1 MFYRVSVAAIVLSL
15 VGCAAPK
22 APTPTEVIKT
32 SVNQM
37 NVALDTAAKM
47 APNSAAVQADPT
59 YITFEKMSIKLT
71 PAAEAQLTAL
81 SPVFKVSSKITVRG
95 YCYRRDIG
103 NAKAAAQ
110 ARANSVRD
118 FLKQMGIAADK
129 IDVKID
135 TDRALH
141 GVRVNFNG

>member
-1 MFYRVSVAAIVLSL
+1 MLSRVSVVAMVLSL

-22 APTPTEVIKT
+22 PTPVDVIKT

-47 APNSAAVQADPT
+47 SPNTAAVQADPT
-59 YITFEKMSIKLT
+59 YISFDKMSIKLT
-71 PAAEAQLTAL
+71 PAGEAQLTAL
-81 SPVFKVSSKITVRG
+81 GPVFKVSSKITVRG
-95 YCYRRDIG
+95 YCNRRDIG

-110 ARANSVRD
+110 ARANTVRD
-118 FLKQMGIAADK
+118 FLLQMGIAAGK
-129 IDVKID
+129 IDVKVD
-135 TDRALH
+135 TERALH